1 MPPSVFFEFSQSWS
15 DQVPLILYS
24 FFLHLLP
31 YCIKPCSSWCST
43 STSRLML
50 HNNSWHS
57 VLFHSSKL
65 SILHLVKISRPIF
78 HSIHYIPFFCFSFLY
93 RNCIL
98 KSKTKQ
104 QQKKIRFVSPVYFFI
119 VSIILLGFLF
129 SFFFSSLEIQNLLNF
144 FWQRED
150 ICFKI
155 LVS

>member
-104 QQKKIRFVSPVYFFI
+104 QQKKIRFVSRIYFFYCFSYPPWLFVYFLFVKTGNTEFVKI
-119 VSIILLGFLF
+119 FLAT
-129 SFFFSSLEIQNLLNF
+129 
-144 FWQRED
+144 
-150 ICFKI
+150 
-155 LVS
+155 